1 MRNHRHSRGQSGP
14 ECGCAWIDGGRAA
27 AAPRRRRGV
36 LRFLGRALSLRQSGD
51 YRESTQRGMRTMNVT
66 AGEGAGR
73 RISARRDIVLIVAV
87 ALVAAWVCA
96 KFNLSE
102 ALLNWTRPFERLQ
115 LDELPA
121 VLLVIAVSLIWFS
134 SRRYLEAKRQL
145 LLRRAAEALLER
157 ALAENQRLAQQYVDT
172 QENERKALA
181 RDLHDEL
188 GQYLN
193 AIKLDAVSIRES
205 MAVPPGVRDVS
216 RAMIANIDRVYD
228 VVTGL
233 IRQLRPVGFDDLGLA
248 AAVEH
253 CVDDW
258 RSRLPQTA
266 IELSVGGDL
275 AALDESRGLVLYRLV
290 QEALTNIARHSR
302 ATRVEI
308 RIDAGRSANAARC
321 VEILIADNGV
331 GADLGAPRL
340 GLGLVGMRERVSAL
354 GGSISL
360 ASERGAGFQ
369 VKATVPMAGVSS

>member
-1 MRNHRHSRGQSGP
+1 
-14 ECGCAWIDGGRAA
+14 
-27 AAPRRRRGV
+27 
-36 LRFLGRALSLRQSGD
+36 
-51 YRESTQRGMRTMNVT
+51 MNVT

-87 ALVAAWVCA
+87 AVVAAWVCA

-145 LLRRAAEALLER
+145 LLRRTAEAQLER

-216 RAMIANIDRVYD
+216 GAMIVNIDRVYD

-233 IRQLRPVGFDDLGLA
+233 IRQLRPVGFDDLGFA

-258 RSRLPQTA
+258 RSRLPQTV
-266 IELSVGGDL
+266 IELSASGDF

-290 QEALTNIARHSR
+290 QEALTNIARHSH
-302 ATRVEI
+302 ATRVQI
-308 RIDAGRSANAARC
+308 RIDAGRSTNPARC

-369 VKATVPMAGVSS
+369 VKAAVPMAGVSS

>member
-1 MRNHRHSRGQSGP
+1 
-14 ECGCAWIDGGRAA
+14 
-27 AAPRRRRGV
+27 
-36 LRFLGRALSLRQSGD
+36 
-51 YRESTQRGMRTMNVT
+51 MNVT

-73 RISARRDIVLIVAV
+73 RISARRDMVLIVAV
-87 ALVAAWVCA
+87 AVVAAWVCA

-145 LLRRAAEALLER
+145 LLRRTAEAQLER

-193 AIKLDAVSIRES
+193 AVKLDAVSIRES

-233 IRQLRPVGFDDLGLA
+233 IRQLRPVGFDDLGFA

-266 IELSVGGDL
+266 IELSVSGDF
-275 AALDESRGLVLYRLV
+275 AALDESRGLVLFRLV
-290 QEALTNIARHSR
+290 QEALTNIARH
-302 ATRVEI
+302 AGAARVEI

-321 VEILIADNGV
+321 VELLIADNGI
-331 GADLGAPRL
+331 GADLRAPRL

>member
-1 MRNHRHSRGQSGP
+1 
-14 ECGCAWIDGGRAA
+14 
-27 AAPRRRRGV
+27 
-36 LRFLGRALSLRQSGD
+36 
-51 YRESTQRGMRTMNVT
+51 MNVT

-73 RISARRDIVLIVAV
+73 KMSARRDIVLIVAV
-87 ALVAAWVCA
+87 AVVAAWVCA

-145 LLRRAAEALLER
+145 RLRRAAEAQLER

-233 IRQLRPVGFDDLGLA
+233 IRQLRPVGFDDLGFA

-258 RSRLPQTA
+258 RSRLPRTA
-266 IELSVGGDL
+266 IELSVKGDF
-275 AALDESRGLVLYRLV
+275 AVLDESRGLVLYRLV
-290 QEALTNIARHSR
+290 QEALTNIARHAR

-308 RIDAGRSANAARC
+308 RIDAGRSTNAARC
-321 VEILIADNGV
+321 IEILIADNGI
-331 GADLGAPRL
+331 GADLRAPRL
-340 GLGLVGMRERVSAL
+340 GLGLIGMRERVSAL

-360 ASERGAGFQ
+360 VSERGAGFQ
-369 VKATVPMAGVSS
+369 VKAAVPMAGVPS

>member
-1 MRNHRHSRGQSGP
+1 
-14 ECGCAWIDGGRAA
+14 
-27 AAPRRRRGV
+27 
-36 LRFLGRALSLRQSGD
+36 
-51 YRESTQRGMRTMNVT
+51 MRTMNVT
-66 AGEGAGR
+66 AGEDAGR
-73 RISARRDIVLIVAV
+73 KISARRDIVLIVAV
-87 ALVAAWVCA
+87 AAAAALVCA

-145 LLRRAAEALLER
+145 RLRRTAEAQLER

-205 MAVPPGVRDVS
+205 TAAPAGVHEVS

-233 IRQLRPVGFDDLGLA
+233 IRQLRPVGFDDLGFA
-248 AAVEH
+248 AALEH

-266 IELSVGGDL
+266 IELSASGDF

-290 QEALTNIARHSR
+290 QEALTNIARHAR

-308 RIDAGRSANAARC
+308 RIDAGRSVDAARC
-321 VEILIADNGV
+321 IEILVADNGV
-331 GADLGAPRL
+331 GADLGTPRL

-369 VKATVPMAGVSS
+369 VKATVPMAGASR